1 MSLNLFVNCIYS
13 QIRIDTDYYF
23 CFMIKSLVDSFKH
36 KGLRRNLINEIRSRK
51 IADETVLLAM
61 MEVPRHFF
69 MDGAFLEKAYSD
81 FAFPI
86 GEGQTISQPT
96 TVAIQTSLLELKSG
110 DKVLEIGTGSGYQA
124 AVLCQMNVKVY
135 SIERQKVLFQKTKK
149 LLKQLN
155 CNAELFY
162 GDGYKGLSQ
171 FAPFDKIII
180 TCGAP
185 YIPEDLIKQLKPNG
199 RMVIPVG
206 SGDIQKM
213 QVISK
218 DKNGEV
224 SIEDH
229 GKFSFVPMLSE
240 KSR

>member
-1 MSLNLFVNCIYS
+1 
-13 QIRIDTDYYF
+13 
-23 CFMIKSLVDSFKH
+23 MIKSLVDSFKH

>member
-1 MSLNLFVNCIYS
+1 LLLNLFVNCIYS

-23 CFMIKSLVDSFKH
+23 CFMNNKLADTFRH
-36 KGLRRNLINEIRSRK
+36 KGLRRNLINEIRDK
-51 IADETVLLAM
+51 NIADERVLSAM
-61 MEVPRHFF
+61 MEVPRHIF

-81 FAFPI
+81 YAFPI

-96 TVAIQTSLLELKSG
+96 TVAIQTSLLELKNG

-124 AVLCQMNVKVY
+124 AVLCQFKVKVY
-135 SIERQKVLFQKTKK
+135 SIERQKVLFNKTKK
-149 LLKQLN
+149 LLAKLN
-155 CNAELFY
+155 CKAELFY
-162 GDGYKGLSQ
+162 GDGYKGLPQ

-185 YIPEDLIKQLKPNG
+185 YIPEDLIEQLKPNG
-199 RMVIPVG
+199 KMVIPVG
-206 SGDIQKM
+206 SGNIQKM
-213 QVISK
+213 QVITK
-218 DKNGEV
+218 DSDGNV
-224 SIEDH
+224 TIVDH